1 MTDVPT
7 QAELV
12 RGDLDHRIAA
22 CRAASATAT
31 NAQLASDL
39 DQVRRIAH
47 ANGML
52 PAVTVA
58 HALEAA
64 LARGERGPMILG
76 WLDILSDAIGS
87 GACDARAAET
97 YAAACSVRYG

>member
-1 MTDVPT
+1 MPEPT
-7 QAELV
+7 RADTV
-12 RGDLDHRIAA
+12 RFDLDSRLLA
-22 CRAASATAT
+22 CRGAA
-31 NAQLASDL
+31 NAAELASDL
-39 DQVRRIAH
+39 DQIRRIAS
-47 ANGML
+47 AAGL
-52 PAVTVA
+52 FPAVTVA